1 MPASQHARRHA
12 ILLMIIAA
20 TLWSSAGVASRHLQ
34 SAAGFEIVFWRSLF
48 AAIFVAGLMLHQ
60 YRRAFFSRLKLM
72 GSTGMLSGLMWA
84 TMYSCFMI
92 ALTLTTV
99 ANTSVMES
107 LAPLFT
113 ALLSWLVLKERI
125 PAATWIAIAMAGCGM
140 AWMFAGNL
148 TLTDSRGVLGMLV
161 ALGIPLASSVNMIL
175 LKRRAHTVD
184 LIPAVF
190 LGGSFSALAMLSL
203 SLPFQ
208 ASLQDVL
215 ILGALGFFQLGLP
228 CSLMVKASAS
238 LKAHEVALLA
248 LLEVLL
254 APLWAWL
261 WAGETPNS
269 ATLAGGAIVL
279 AALIINEIWNWHQKP
294 GESQ

>member
-1 MPASQHARRHA
+1 
-12 ILLMIIAA
+12 MIIAA

-60 YRRAFFSRLKLM
+60 YGRGFLGRLKLM
-72 GSTGMLSGLMWA
+72 GTTGMVSGLMWA

-190 LGGSFSALAMLSL
+190 LGGSFSALAMLPL

-261 WAGETPNS
+261 WAGETPNA
-269 ATLAGGAIVL
+269 ATLAGGTIVL
-279 AALIINEIWNWHQKP
+279 VALIVNEIWNWHQKP